1 MARGAYG
8 PTCDPELCGVVVNAL
23 ANANIAVGLS
33 DSDLNQIELDT
44 YRACQDLLRAL
55 RIDVVNDHNTRGTA
69 ARMAKMFVRETFAGR
84 YQPMPCLTDFP
95 NVRSLD
101 EVVIV
106 GPVAV
111 RSTCA
116 HHFCP
121 IEGQAWVGVIPGDVI
136 IGLSK
141 FARVTE
147 WIMARPQ
154 VQEEATVQ
162 LADVIE
168 KAIKPQALGVI
179 VTAKHSCMT
188 WRGVREPAAM
198 ATTSVMRGLFRTQPE
213 ARAEFL
219 KLMGQLR

>member
-1 MARGAYG
+1 M
-8 PTCDPELCGVVVNAL
+8 NAL

-33 DSDLNQIELDT
+33 PSDLNQIELDT
-44 YRACQDLLRAL
+44 YRACQDLLTAL

-84 YQPMPCLTDFP
+84 YQPQPSLTDFP
-95 NVRSLD
+95 NVRNLD

-154 VQEEATVQ
+154 IQEEATVQ

-168 KAIKPQALGVI
+168 GAIKPLALGVI
-179 VTAKHSCMT
+179 VTARHSCMT
-188 WRGVREPAAM
+188 WRGVREPASM
-198 ATTSVMRGLFRTQPE
+198 ATTSVMRGLFRTEPG

-219 KLMGQLR
+219 KLVGLR